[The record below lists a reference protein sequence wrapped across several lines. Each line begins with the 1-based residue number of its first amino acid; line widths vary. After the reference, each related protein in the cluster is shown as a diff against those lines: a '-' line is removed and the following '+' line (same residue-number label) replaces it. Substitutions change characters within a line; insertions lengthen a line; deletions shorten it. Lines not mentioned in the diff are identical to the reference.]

1 MGLWY
6 PNIMDASYS
15 PTACDWNDISLEAAP
30 EVAIEEARRGR
41 KRVRDRLTSA
51 RRRADRRDARAEF
64 HA

>member
-6 PNIMDASYS
+6 PNIMDASY
-15 PTACDWNDISLEAAP
+15 PTTDCNWDDFNLEAAP

-51 RRRADRRDARAEF
+51 RRRADRQDARAEF

>member
-6 PNIMDASYS
+6 PNIMDDNTHS
-15 PTACDWNDISLEAAP
+15 PYTYDTCDFEAAP

-51 RRRADRRDARAEF
+51 RRRADRLDARVEA
-64 HA
+64 HS